1 MSVNYYQYQACD
13 AQGNITNGQ
22 LSAESER
29 EAIAML
35 QARKLVPVKLNSTSR
50 QSLKSSGGKKIGT
63 ADLVDFT
70 SGLTT
75 LVEARIPIDKALQL
89 LEGIT
94 AKEHMKR
101 LVVSLRRDVKEGK
114 SLADAMESRP
124 DVFSKLYINIIR
136 AGETGGILDQLL
148 PDLGN
153 FLETAEET
161 KKQIISALTYPMVL
175 LITGLIS
182 VVLLLVYVVPQFT
195 AMFEDVGS
203 EIPPSAEFLLNLSSG
218 LQNFGWLV
226 VPVVF
231 GIIYWW
237 RWLAADKQR
246 KRQKDAFML
255 RLPIAGKLLLNRD
268 VAIFSRTLGALLGAG
283 IPLIRGLRVAR
294 EVISNEELIHHLEVV
309 EEDVRSGAG
318 LGISLEKTG
327 MFPVLLHQL
336 VTVGEESGRTG
347 AILKKLA
354 KTFDANVRD
363 DVSRLVSA
371 LQPAPILLLGIA
383 VGGIIIVMLSAV
395 FSMNTVD
402 F

>member
-13 AQGNITNGQ
+13 ANGNMTSGQ
-22 LSAESER
+22 LSADSER

-35 QARKLVPVKLNSTSR
+35 QSQKLVPVKI
-50 QSLKSSGGKKIGT
+50 KSSSRSSLQRTGGKIKN

-70 SGLTT
+70 NGLST
-75 LVEARIPIDKALQL
+75 LVEARIPIDKALNL

-94 AKEHMKR
+94 EKEHMKR

-114 SLADAMESRP
+114 SLADAMEARP

-148 PDLGN
+148 PDLVN

-161 KKQIISALTYPMVL
+161 KKQIISALTYPIVL
-175 LITGLIS
+175 LATGILS
-182 VVLLLVYVVPQFT
+182 VALLLVYVVPQFT

-203 EIPPSAEFLLNLSSG
+203 EIPASADFLLGLSNGIQSY
-218 LQNFGWLV
+218 GWLI
-226 VPVVF
+226 VPAVF
-231 GIIYWW
+231 LVGYWW
-237 RWLAADKQR
+237 RWINADKDR
-246 KRQKDAFML
+246 KQQKDAIL
-255 RLPIAGKLLLNRD
+255 LDLPIAGRLLVHRD

-318 LGISLEKTG
+318 LGVSLEKTG
-327 MFPVLLHQL
+327 KFPILLHQL

-347 AILKKLA
+347 DILKKLA
-354 KTFDANVRD
+354 KTFDASVRD
-363 DVSRLVSA
+363 DMSRLVSA
-371 LQPAPILLLGIA
+371 LQPALILLLGIT

>member
-13 AQGNITNGQ
+13 ANGNITSGQ
-22 LSAESER
+22 LSADSER
-29 EAIAML
+29 EAIAIL
-35 QARKLVPVKLNSTSR
+35 QSQRLVPVKIKISGRS
-50 QSLKSSGGKKIGT
+50 SLQRAGGKIKN

-70 SGLTT
+70 NGLST
-75 LVEARIPIDKALQL
+75 LVEARIPIDKALNL

-94 AKEHMKR
+94 EKEHMKR

-114 SLADAMESRP
+114 SLADAMEARP

-148 PDLGN
+148 PDLVN

-161 KKQIISALTYPMVL
+161 KKQIISALTYPIVL
-175 LITGLIS
+175 LATGILS
-182 VVLLLVYVVPQFT
+182 VALLLVYVVPQFT

-203 EIPPSAEFLLNLSSG
+203 EIPASAEFLLGLSNGIQSY
-218 LQNFGWLV
+218 GWLI
-226 VPVVF
+226 VPAVF
-231 GIIYWW
+231 LAGYWW
-237 RWLAADKQR
+237 RWLNADKYR
-246 KRQKDAFML
+246 KRQKDSIL
-255 RLPIAGKLLLNRD
+255 LDLPIAGRLLVHRD
-268 VAIFSRTLGALLGAG
+268 VAIFSRTLGALLSAG

-294 EVISNEELIHHLEVV
+294 EVISNEELIHHLEVA

-318 LGISLEKTG
+318 LGVSLEKTG
-327 MFPVLLHQL
+327 KFPILLHQL

-347 AILKKLA
+347 DILKKLA
-354 KTFDANVRD
+354 KTFDASVRD
-363 DVSRLVSA
+363 DMGRLVSA
-371 LQPAPILLLGIA
+371 LQPALILLLGIT

>member
-13 AQGNITNGQ
+13 AKGNMTTGQ
-22 LSAESER
+22 LSADTER
-29 EAIAML
+29 EAIAKL
-35 QARKLVPVKLNSTSR
+35 QSLKLVPVKIKTTSR
-50 QSLKSSGGKKIGT
+50 KSLESTDSKIKN

-70 SGLTT
+70 NGLNT
-75 LVEARIPIDKALQL
+75 LVEARIPIDKALSL

-94 AKEHMKR
+94 EKEHMKR
-101 LVVSLRRDVKEGK
+101 MVVSLRRDVKEGK
-114 SLADAMESRP
+114 SLADAMEARA

-148 PDLGN
+148 PDLLS
-153 FLETAEET
+153 FLETAEDT
-161 KKQIISALTYPMVL
+161 RKQVISALTYPFVL
-175 LITGLIS
+175 LVTGILS
-182 VVLLLVYVVPQFT
+182 VVLLLIYVVPQFT

-203 EIPPSAEFLLNLSSG
+203 EIPASAQFLLGMSVG
-218 LQNFGWLV
+218 MKTFGWMII
-226 VPVVF
+226 PAVF
-231 GIIYWW
+231 LLIYWW
-237 RWLAADKQR
+237 RWLNADKQR
-246 KRQKDAFML
+246 KRRKDAFLLGMPVVG
-255 RLPIAGKLLLNRD
+255 RLLIHQD

-294 EVISNEELIHHLEVV
+294 EVISNEELIYHLEVV

-318 LGISLEKTG
+318 LGVSLEKTG
-327 MFPVLLHQL
+327 LFPVLLHQL

-347 AILKKLA
+347 IILKKLA
-354 KTFDANVRD
+354 STFDASVRD
-363 DVSRLVSA
+363 DVNRLVSA
-371 LQPAPILLLGIA
+371 LQPALILLLGIT

>member
-13 AQGNITNGQ
+13 ANGNMTSGQ
-22 LSAESER
+22 LSADSER

-35 QARKLVPVKLNSTSR
+35 QSQKLVPVKI
-50 QSLKSSGGKKIGT
+50 KSSSRSSLQRTGGKIKN

-70 SGLTT
+70 NGLST
-75 LVEARIPIDKALQL
+75 LVEARIPIDKALNL

-94 AKEHMKR
+94 EKEHMKR

-114 SLADAMESRP
+114 SLADAMDARP

-148 PDLGN
+148 PDLVN

-161 KKQIISALTYPMVL
+161 KKQIISALTYPIVL
-175 LITGLIS
+175 LTTGILS
-182 VVLLLVYVVPQFT
+182 VALLLVYVVPQFT

-203 EIPPSAEFLLNLSSG
+203 EIPTSAEFLLGLSNG
-218 LQNFGWLV
+218 IQNYGWLI
-226 VPVVF
+226 VPAF
-231 GIIYWW
+231 FMAGYWW
-237 RWLAADKQR
+237 RWLNADKDR
-246 KRQKDAFML
+246 KRQKDAIL
-255 RLPIAGKLLLNRD
+255 LDLPIVGRLLVHRD

-318 LGISLEKTG
+318 LGVSLEKTG
-327 MFPVLLHQL
+327 KFPILLHQL

-347 AILKKLA
+347 DILKKLA
-354 KTFDANVRD
+354 KTFDASVRD
-363 DVSRLVSA
+363 DMSRLVSA
-371 LQPAPILLLGIA
+371 LQPALILLLGIT

>member
-13 AQGNITNGQ
+13 ANGNMTSGQ
-22 LSAESER
+22 LSADSER

-35 QARKLVPVKLNSTSR
+35 QSQKLVPVKI
-50 QSLKSSGGKKIGT
+50 KSSGRSSLQRAGGKIKN

-70 SGLTT
+70 NGLST
-75 LVEARIPIDKALQL
+75 LVEARIPIDKALNL

-94 AKEHMKR
+94 EKEHMKR

-114 SLADAMESRP
+114 SLADAMEARP

-148 PDLGN
+148 PDLVN

-161 KKQIISALTYPMVL
+161 KKQIISALTYPIVL
-175 LITGLIS
+175 LATGILS
-182 VVLLLVYVVPQFT
+182 VALLLVYVVPQFT

-203 EIPPSAEFLLNLSSG
+203 EIPASAEFLLGLSNGIQSY
-218 LQNFGWLV
+218 GWLI
-226 VPVVF
+226 VPAF
-231 GIIYWW
+231 FMAGYWW
-237 RWLAADKQR
+237 RWLNADKDR
-246 KRQKDAFML
+246 KRQKDAIL
-255 RLPIAGKLLLNRD
+255 LDLPIVGRLLVHRD

-318 LGISLEKTG
+318 LGVSLEKTG
-327 MFPVLLHQL
+327 KFPILLHQL
-336 VTVGEESGRTG
+336 VTVGEESGRTVD
-347 AILKKLA
+347 ILKKLA
-354 KTFDANVRD
+354 KTFDASVRD
-363 DVSRLVSA
+363 DMSRLVSA
-371 LQPAPILLLGIA
+371 LQPALILLLGIT

>member
-13 AQGNITNGQ
+13 TKGNLTSGQ

-35 QARKLVPVKLNSTSR
+35 QARKLVPVRIRTTTR
-50 QSLKSSGGKKIGT
+50 QSAQNAGSKIRN

-70 SGLTT
+70 SGLST
-75 LVEARIPIDKALQL
+75 LVEARIPIDKALSL

-94 AKEHMKR
+94 EKEPMKR
-101 LVVSLRRDVKEGK
+101 LVLALRRDVKEGK
-114 SLADAMESRP
+114 SLADAMEARP
-124 DVFSKLYINIIR
+124 DVFSKLYINMIR
-136 AGETGGILDQLL
+136 AGETGGILDQLM
-148 PDLGN
+148 PDLLN

-161 KKQIISALTYPMVL
+161 KKQVISAMTYPMVL
-175 LITGLIS
+175 LITGVIS
-182 VVLLLVYVVPQFT
+182 VALLLVYVVPQFT

-203 EIPPSAEFLLNLSSG
+203 EIPPSAEFLLALSNG
-218 LQNFGWLV
+218 LQSYGWII
-226 VPVVF
+226 VPVVLLA
-231 GIIYWW
+231 IYWW
-237 RWLAADKQR
+237 RWLNADKSR
-246 KRQKDAFML
+246 RRQKDAFL
-255 RLPIAGKLLLNRD
+255 LKLPIAGKLLVHRD
-268 VAIFSRTLGALLGAG
+268 VAVFARTLGALLGAG

-318 LGISLEKTG
+318 LGVSLEKTG
-327 MFPVLLHQL
+327 MFPILLHQL

-347 AILKKLA
+347 VILKKLA
-354 KTFDANVRD
+354 KTFDASMRD
-363 DVSRLVSA
+363 DMARLVSA
-371 LQPAPILLLGIA
+371 LQPALILFLGIA

>member
-1 MSVNYYQYQACD
+1 MSLNYYQYQACD
-13 AQGNITNGQ
+13 VQGNITSGQ
-22 LSAESER
+22 LSADSER

-35 QARKLVPVKLNSTSR
+35 QAKKLVPVKLKATSR
-50 QSLKSSGGKKIGT
+50 QNSQNAGGKIKN

-75 LVEARIPIDKALQL
+75 LVEARIPIDKALSL

-94 AKEHMKR
+94 EKEHMKR

-114 SLADAMESRP
+114 SLADAMEARP
-124 DVFSKLYINIIR
+124 EVFSKLYYNIVR

-148 PDLGN
+148 PDLSH
-153 FLETAEET
+153 FLENAEET

-175 LITGLIS
+175 FITGLIS

-203 EIPPSAEFLLNLSSG
+203 DIPPSAEFLLSLSAG
-218 LQNFGWLV
+218 LQNFGWLIVPIVFAV
-226 VPVVF
+226 V
-231 GIIYWW
+231 YWW
-237 RWLAADKQR
+237 RWLNADKQR

-255 RLPIAGKLLLNRD
+255 RLPIAGKLLLHRD

-294 EVISNEELIHHLEVV
+294 EVISNEELIYHLDVV

-327 MFPVLLHQL
+327 VFPVLLHQL

-347 AILKKLA
+347 DILKKLA
-354 KTFDANVRD
+354 GTFDSSVKD
-363 DVSRLVSA
+363 DMSRLVNA
-371 LQPAPILLLGIA
+371 LQPALILLLGIA

>member
-13 AQGNITNGQ
+13 ANGNMTSGQ
-22 LSAESER
+22 LSADSER

-35 QARKLVPVKLNSTSR
+35 QSQRLVPVKI
-50 QSLKSSGGKKIGT
+50 KSSGRSSLQRAGGKIKN

-70 SGLTT
+70 NGLST
-75 LVEARIPIDKALQL
+75 LVEARIPIDKALNL

-94 AKEHMKR
+94 EKEHLKR
-101 LVVSLRRDVKEGK
+101 LVVSIRRDVKEGK
-114 SLADAMESRP
+114 SLADAMEARP

-148 PDLGN
+148 PDLVN

-161 KKQIISALTYPMVL
+161 KKQIISALTYPIVL
-175 LITGLIS
+175 LATGILS
-182 VVLLLVYVVPQFT
+182 VALLLVYVVPQFT

-203 EIPPSAEFLLNLSSG
+203 EIPASAEFLLGLSDGIQSY
-218 LQNFGWLV
+218 GWLI
-226 VPVVF
+226 VPAVF
-231 GIIYWW
+231 LAGYWW
-237 RWLAADKQR
+237 RWLNANKDR
-246 KRQKDAFML
+246 KRQKDATL
-255 RLPIAGKLLLNRD
+255 LDLPIAGRLLVHRD
-268 VAIFSRTLGALLGAG
+268 AAIFSRTLGALLGAG

-294 EVISNEELIHHLEVV
+294 EVISNEELIRHLEVV

-327 MFPVLLHQL
+327 KFPILLHQL

-347 AILKKLA
+347 DILKKLA
-354 KTFDANVRD
+354 KTFDASVRD
-363 DVSRLVSA
+363 DMGRLVSA
-371 LQPAPILLLGIA
+371 LQPALILLLGIT

>member
-13 AQGNITNGQ
+13 ANGNMTSGQ
-22 LSAESER
+22 LSADSER
-29 EAIAML
+29 EAISML
-35 QARKLVPVKLNSTSR
+35 QSQKLVPVKI
-50 QSLKSSGGKKIGT
+50 KSSSRSSLQRTGGKIKN

-70 SGLTT
+70 NGLST
-75 LVEARIPIDKALQL
+75 LVEARIPIDKALNL

-94 AKEHMKR
+94 EKEHMKR

-114 SLADAMESRP
+114 SLADAMDARP

-148 PDLGN
+148 PDLVN

-161 KKQIISALTYPMVL
+161 KKQIISALTYPIVL
-175 LITGLIS
+175 LATGILS
-182 VVLLLVYVVPQFT
+182 VALLLVYVVPQFT

-203 EIPPSAEFLLNLSSG
+203 EIPTSAEFLLGLSNG
-218 LQNFGWLV
+218 IQNYGWLI
-226 VPVVF
+226 VPAF
-231 GIIYWW
+231 FMAGYWW
-237 RWLAADKQR
+237 RWLNADKDR
-246 KRQKDAFML
+246 KRQKDAIL
-255 RLPIAGKLLLNRD
+255 LDLPIVGRLLVHRD

-318 LGISLEKTG
+318 LGVSLEKTG
-327 MFPVLLHQL
+327 KFPILLHQL

-347 AILKKLA
+347 DILKKLA
-354 KTFDANVRD
+354 KTFDASVRD
-363 DVSRLVSA
+363 DMSRLVSA
-371 LQPAPILLLGIA
+371 LQPALILLLGIT

>member
-13 AQGNITNGQ
+13 ANGNMTSGQ
-22 LSAESER
+22 LSADSER
-29 EAIAML
+29 EAIAIL
-35 QARKLVPVKLNSTSR
+35 QSQRLVPVKI
-50 QSLKSSGGKKIGT
+50 KSSGRSSLQRAGGKIKN

-70 SGLTT
+70 NGLST
-75 LVEARIPIDKALQL
+75 LVEARIPIDKALNL

-94 AKEHMKR
+94 EKEHMKR
-101 LVVSLRRDVKEGK
+101 LVVLLRRDVKEGK
-114 SLADAMESRP
+114 SLADAMEARP

-148 PDLGN
+148 PDLVN

-161 KKQIISALTYPMVL
+161 KKQIISALTYPIVL
-175 LITGLIS
+175 LATGILS
-182 VVLLLVYVVPQFT
+182 VALLLVYVVPQFT

-203 EIPPSAEFLLNLSSG
+203 EIPASAEFLLGLSNGIQSY
-218 LQNFGWLV
+218 GWLI
-226 VPVVF
+226 VPAVF
-231 GIIYWW
+231 LAGYWW
-237 RWLAADKQR
+237 RWLNADKDR
-246 KRQKDAFML
+246 KRQKDAIL
-255 RLPIAGKLLLNRD
+255 LDLPIAGRLLVHRD

-318 LGISLEKTG
+318 LGVSLEKTG
-327 MFPVLLHQL
+327 KFPILLHQL

-347 AILKKLA
+347 GILKKLA
-354 KTFDANVRD
+354 KTFDASVRD
-363 DVSRLVSA
+363 DMSRLVSA
-371 LQPAPILLLGIA
+371 LQPALILLLGIT

>member
-13 AQGNITNGQ
+13 AKGNLTSGQ
-22 LSAESER
+22 LSADSER

-35 QARKLVPVKLNSTSR
+35 QSRKLVPVKIRTTTKQSMRRSGSRIKNS
-50 QSLKSSGGKKIGT
+50 
-63 ADLVDFT
+63 DLVDFT
-70 SGLTT
+70 NGLNT
-75 LVEARIPIDKALQL
+75 LVEARIPIDKALSL
-89 LEGIT
+89 LDGIT
-94 AKEHMKR
+94 EKEHMKR

-114 SLADAMESRP
+114 SLADAMEARP

-148 PDLGN
+148 PDLMS

-161 KKQIISALTYPMVL
+161 RKQVISALTYPLVL
-175 LITGLIS
+175 LFTGILS
-182 VVLLLVYVVPQFT
+182 VTLLLIFVVPQFT

-203 EIPPSAEFLLNLSSG
+203 EIPPSAEFLLSLSSG
-218 LQNFGWLV
+218 IQHFGWLV
-226 VPVVF
+226 VPAVF
-231 GIIYWW
+231 LVIYWW
-237 RWLAADKQR
+237 RWLNANKTR
-246 KRQKDAFML
+246 KRQKDAYL
-255 RLPIAGKLLLNRD
+255 LGLPVVGKLLLHRD
-268 VAIFSRTLGALLGAG
+268 VAVFSRTLGALLGAG

-294 EVISNEELIHHLEVV
+294 EVITNEELIHHLEVV
-309 EEDVRSGAG
+309 EEDVRSGSG
-318 LGISLEKTG
+318 LGIALEKTG
-327 MFPVLLHQL
+327 QFPVLLHQL

-354 KTFDANVRD
+354 KTFDTSVRD
-363 DVSRLVSA
+363 DMGRLVSA
-371 LQPAPILLLGIA
+371 LQPALILFLGIA